1 MGTQENIISNFLS
14 ISLYL
19 GRSILA
25 GQGSEE
31 AEGAPEMVEGEPDL
45 EPVEVQGGPQGV
57 PLQALVEV

>member
-1 MGTQENIISNFLS
+1 MFWRIIF

-25 GQGSEE
+25 GRGSVE
-31 AEGAPEMVEGEPDL
+31 AEGAPEMVEGEPGL
-45 EPVEVQGGPQGV
+45 EQVEVQGGPQGV